1 MQVWLI
7 QLSNNWSG
15 KMTFEILEGSLTIS
29 KSSEEFLNDLVYNKN
44 EPLKDAPFE
53 SMVETFRFAFALGLS
68 KNESRERVGATTNIV
83 RSAFTS
89 MDYIDLLK
97 EEAAAEDCSLG
108 QLISGYV
115 EGGVHLMREQI
126 KQGTILELIS

>member
-1 MQVWLI
+1 M
-7 QLSNNWSG
+7 
-15 KMTFEILEGSLTIS
+15 
-29 KSSEEFLNDLVYNKN
+29 YNKIQ
-44 EPLKDAPFE
+44 PLKDAPFE
-53 SMVETFRFAFALGLS
+53 SMVEAFRFAFALGLS
-68 KNESRERVGATTNIV
+68 KNESRERDGATTNIV

-97 EEAAAEDCSLG
+97 EEAIDKEYSLG

-115 EGGVHLMREQI
+115 EGGVHLMKEQI